1 MKKHLRSLPAL
12 LIAVLLLC
20 CVAFADTGP
29 KPSAAFTFTG
39 MPDED
44 YYVTMLADVDGYGPH
59 RVHQEGDDL
68 PYVLEAGRDDPAYP
82 AWQKFVDYKD
92 ADGYYF
98 LDDLFEQ
105 CHGDDEASWHYFP
118 PERFKLLLYFP
129 ESDIFL
135 CSTVTERYAFDS
147 VYRLDLGGKSPAE
160 IAALTLTDPNGDPLP
175 SGKDDETAIG
185 EVTLDKSDGTHQQII
200 GFFGRLGITLVIE
213 LALAWGWKYRKGSQL
228 LFIGIVNLITQCLL
242 NVALLCWGAQEGS
255 RGFIIFWYVLLEL
268 AVTGIE
274 AAAYAY
280 LLPGT
285 DHREKSVRRHAAMYA
300 IAANVLS
307 FLGGLALSEVFPFLF

>member
-59 RVHQEGDDL
+59 RIYQEGDDL

-98 LDDLFEQ
+98 LEDLFEQ
-105 CHGDDEASWHYFP
+105 CHGDDEAGWGYYP
-118 PERFKLLLYFP
+118 PQRFKLLLYFP
-129 ESDIFL
+129 ESDTFL

-175 SGKDDETAIG
+175 SGRDDETAIG

-242 NVALLCWGAQEGS
+242 NVALLCWGAQETS

-274 AAAYAY
+274 AGVYAF
-280 LLPGT
+280 LLPHI
-285 DHREKSVRRHAAMYA
+285 DHKEEAVCHNAAIYA

>member
-1 MKKHLRSLPAL
+1 MKKSLRSLLAF
-12 LIAVLLLC
+12 LIAATVLC
-20 CVAFADTGP
+20 CIAMADTGP
-29 KPSAAFTFTG
+29 KPSASFTFTG

-44 YYVTMLADVDGYGPH
+44 YYVTMLAEVDAYGPH
-59 RVHQEGDDL
+59 RVYQPGEDL

-98 LDDLFEQ
+98 LEDLFEQ
-105 CHGDDEASWHYFP
+105 CHGNDEASWHYFP
-118 PERFKLLLYFP
+118 PQRFKLLLYFP
-129 ESDIFL
+129 ESDTFL
-135 CSTVTERYAFDS
+135 CSTVTQRYAFDS
-147 VYRLDLGGKSPAE
+147 VYRLDLGGQSPAE

-175 SGKDDETAIG
+175 SGRDDETAIG

-242 NVALLCWGAQEGS
+242 NVALLYWGAQEGS

-274 AAAYAY
+274 AGVYAF
-280 LLPGT
+280 LLPHI
-285 DHREKSVRRHAAMYA
+285 DHKEEAVRHNAAIYA